1 MRLAVLAA
9 ALLMTT
15 PTFAV
20 DAITYKG
27 TLGNL
32 EILAELASPSA
43 GHLVGRYSYLAKGG
57 DIPLDVLDGAN
68 GAIAL
73 AEEAP
78 CTETTCVQDDQG
90 EVKDKPIGATWTLTP
105 SADGKTLTG
114 TWQDKAQ
121 GGKSLPITLQ
131 QIGQRTLPEGT
142 DITPYG
148 LYDSEQALTYSSDA
162 VFAPHTAPYQFAK
175 MEVPYETGPD
185 QTLNGSTYRYVTD
198 PRTKFAFP
206 RILAF
211 ADGSSVEL
219 ANEALERRHTLLNS
233 FAFDC
238 LSQVYAGF
246 GANEYTI
253 GMETGTLAGWDE
265 ETVELAYLS
274 PSIVGWTEGGSTY
287 CVGAYPDNHFNSL
300 IIDAKT
306 GEPFALG
313 KVFKDWIAK
322 DSIEPSDAPIDQAK
336 ALDAPQDYF
345 WGAGQ
350 PLIDYAIAHRAI
362 SPDAERDEECGVN
375 DLIATNLRLRF
386 TAGDAVVFSLSD
398 LPHVIFACSDD
409 LLTAKLS
416 DIPQLLTPE
425 AQTYFPELATKAH

>member
-1 MRLAVLAA
+1 MRLAVLVA
-9 ALLMTT
+9 ALLVTT
-15 PTFAV
+15 PAFAV

-27 TLGNL
+27 TLGTL
-32 EILAELASPSA
+32 DILAELAAPSA

-57 DIPLDVLDGAN
+57 DIPLDLMDASN

-78 CTETTCVQDDQG
+78 CTDKTCVQDDKG
-90 EVKDKPIGATWTLTP
+90 DVKDKPIGATWTLTP

-114 TWQDKAQ
+114 TWQDKAK
-121 GGKSLPITLQ
+121 GGKSLPIVLE

-148 LYDSEQALTYSSDA
+148 LYDSEQTLTYTSDA

-185 QTLNGSTYRYVTD
+185 QTLDGSSYRYVTD

-206 RILAF
+206 RVIAF
-211 ADGSSVEL
+211 ADGSSVAA
-219 ANEALERRHTLLNS
+219 ANEALERRHALLNYL
-233 FAFDC
+233 AFDC
-238 LSQVYAGF
+238 LGQIYAGF

-253 GMETGTLAGWDE
+253 GMEVGTLAGWDE
-265 ETVELAYLS
+265 ESVEIAYLS
-274 PSIVGWTEGGSTY
+274 PTIVGWTEGGSTY
-287 CVGAYPDNHFNSL
+287 CTGAYPNNHFNSL

-313 KVFKDWIAK
+313 KVFKDWVAK
-322 DSIEPSDAPIDQAK
+322 DSIEYTDAPVDQAA
-336 ALDAPQDYF
+336 ALEAPQNYF
-345 WGAGQ
+345 WGADK
-350 PLIDYAIAHRAI
+350 PLIDYVIAHRAT
-362 SPDAERDEECGVN
+362 DDNAERDEECGIN
-375 DLIATNLRLRF
+375 DLIETNLGIRF
-386 TAGDAVVFSLSD
+386 AAGDAAVFSLTD

-409 LLTAKLS
+409 LLTVKLS
-416 DIPQLLTPE
+416 DIPELLTPQ
-425 AQTYFPELATKAH
+425 AKDYFPALATKAH